1 MTITDL
7 INLYLLLADKSNKEQ
22 IDFICKYKSK
32 EQIADMFIEIMLFA
46 GNYLIERIYE
56 SNNT

>member
-1 MTITDL
+1 MT
-7 INLYLLLADKSNKEQ
+7 
-22 IDFICKYKSK
+22 DFICKYKSK